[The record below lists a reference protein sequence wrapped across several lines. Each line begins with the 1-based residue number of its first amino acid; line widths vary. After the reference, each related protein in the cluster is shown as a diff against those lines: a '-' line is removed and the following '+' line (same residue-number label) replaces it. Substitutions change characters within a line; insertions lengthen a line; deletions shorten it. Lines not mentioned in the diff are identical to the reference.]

1 MKNLS
6 SILLLVFTVT
16 FTTQAQRKKGDR
28 NSKLTIEQ
36 QTSLTVKRMTL
47 ALDLSEGQQNEIKPL
62 LMAEMAGRNTAIKE
76 RRAAKKNKEQP
87 TADEIYAIQSK
98 LLDHKIFMRDKMKN
112 ILNKEQFEK
121 FEKFD
126 KMQKKSNKIASRK
139 MNNKEDRRHN
149 KNRKSKEKIKES
161 K

>member
-62 LMAEMAGRNTAIKE
+62 LMAKMAGRNTAIKE

-121 FEKFD
+121 FD

-139 MNNKEDRRHN
+139 MNHKEDRRHN

>member
-62 LMAEMAGRNTAIKE
+62 LMAKMAGRNTAIKE

-121 FEKFD
+121 FD

>member
-121 FEKFD
+121 FD